1 MPSIYNKIPR
11 DDVFLGAI
19 VAEQV
24 EAEVYPPA
32 FDQELRSLLTERRQ
46 ELTPEEEALR
56 VSVRD
61 ILRNGSYR
69 PTGRG
74 KPASEYLV
82 RRARDADGASGPQ
95 EAFPRINGP
104 VDCCNFISLRYL
116 LPISMWDLD
125 RAESN
130 YFVFRLG
137 TVGES
142 YIFNDAGQSIVLE
155 DLIVGSRSSGADD
168 PGEPIV
174 NPVKDSMA
182 TKTNASTTRVASII
196 YAPAEAME
204 SNVLARACEDYA
216 AMLAGCGSS
225 ASTRFAI
232 VAPDGH
238 IDL

>member
-19 VAEQV
+19 IAEQV

-32 FDQELRSLLTERRQ
+32 FDQELRSLLTERGQ
-46 ELTPEEEALR
+46 ELAPEEEALR

-82 RRARDADGASGPQ
+82 RRAREADGSSTPQ
-95 EAFPRINGP
+95 DAFPRINGP

-125 RAESN
+125 THVERKEHT
-130 YFVFRLG
+130 L
-137 TVGES
+137 
-142 YIFNDAGQSIVLE
+142 
-155 DLIVGSRSSGADD
+155 
-168 PGEPIV
+168 
-174 NPVKDSMA
+174 
-182 TKTNASTTRVASII
+182 
-196 YAPAEAME
+196 
-204 SNVLARACEDYA
+204 
-216 AMLAGCGSS
+216 
-225 ASTRFAI
+225 
-232 VAPDGH
+232 
-238 IDL
+238 